1 MGKHIYIFFFVQFR
15 FDQGLSVTR
24 STPGMILFEYTGL
37 LLFLPEA
44 KTAATNLSFSF
55 SFFLFYFI
63 FFFLRKERSRIV
75 VHDECYTHSTFGFFV
90 FINLAMATFQLRM

>member
-1 MGKHIYIFFFVQFR
+1 MGKHIYIYIFFFFVQFM

-44 KTAATNLSFSF
+44 KTAAKKSFI
-55 SFFLFYFI
+55 FFFF

-75 VHDECYTHSTFGFFV
+75 VHDECYTHS
-90 FINLAMATFQLRM
+90 NLAFLFSLTLP